1 MGRFRPA
8 ILAKENAL
16 SLDFCNSLIDR
27 FDSKLKPSR
36 VNKGFDPTLRKA
48 NTWLVTK
55 REDKELVE
63 KFQKIFFEENDK
75 NWKFDLQNLR
85 DIQIIRYDSGGH
97 YDWHLDVGSGA
108 NITRKLSMVIPLND
122 PNDWEG
128 GELLVK
134 AGPKEVSMPLERG
147 VPIIFPS
154 FILHKATTVESGVR
168 YIIAAFCS
176 GPTFK

>member
-8 ILAKENAL
+8 LLATENAL
-16 SLDFCNSLIDR
+16 SLDFCQSLIDR
-27 FDSKLKPSR
+27 FDSKLKPAAVGKGLDTDIR
-36 VNKGFDPTLRKA
+36 TANTWVVNKG
-48 NTWLVTK
+48 
-55 REDKELVE
+55 EDQELVE
-63 KFQKIFFEENDK
+63 KFEQTFFDVNDK
-75 NWKFDLQNLR
+75 NWNFDLQNLR
-85 DIQIIRYDSGGH
+85 DIQVIRYDSGGH

-122 PNDWEG
+122 PDDWEG